1 MSQSDAWSIALLGLG
16 VVLACGGITIL
27 CARLFGHLAQR
38 ATAVA
43 GAGSASPSAD
53 APTTVA
59 RQDVSSTEPVPDD
72 VLAVICAVLE
82 VESKL
87 YLGPAVS
94 KLTIRRQAPQY

>member
-1 MSQSDAWSIALLGLG
+1 MSQSEAWYFALLGLG
-16 VVLACGGITIL
+16 VLYACGGITIL
-27 CARLFGHLAQR
+27 CVRLSGKSAQR
-38 ATAVA
+38 VETPIESVRPVA
-43 GAGSASPSAD
+43 ASGGGAPQPVVAS
-53 APTTVA
+53 
-59 RQDVSSTEPVPDD
+59 EPVPDD